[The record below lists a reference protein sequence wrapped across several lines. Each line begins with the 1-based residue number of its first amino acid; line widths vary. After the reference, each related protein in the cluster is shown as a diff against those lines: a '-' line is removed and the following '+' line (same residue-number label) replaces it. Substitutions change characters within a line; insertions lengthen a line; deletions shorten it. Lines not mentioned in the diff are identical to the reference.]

1 MYINNISSH
10 ARQTNEKNRTND
22 WQFPTKY
29 ARRPPNCVPGSTEG
43 RSETRGNRYDLPTHK
58 IRFADPLGTIVNF
71 EQGEPAHLSLPPAYR
86 SPYQPDTPSVTQQGT
101 SPDAKQN
108 LEKDNVHP
116 KKSTPYI
123 NADEYQNEPAH
134 DNEESSEDD
143 TDNDL
148 GSNTDD
154 LDHDHSSE
162 ARVPNDGTEV
172 NLRYVIVQLGHK
184 SGKSDDTP
192 ICLDNGANFNYL
204 SFDVLES
211 IPNHKQYITGEEI
224 LLVKTPKTY
233 GYQDVTNAKIPITFT
248 DKRHVRHTVT
258 LDFKITDLKEQ
269 SAYLGCGFL
278 NEDKYIHCMQP
289 GFLNIRNPGRRS
301 KCAAIPIHRL
311 SEGNKTALLNCIDV
325 TIPANS
331 MQFLQAFA
339 ATPVPGWRDMIVE
352 DIDDDDEECDP
363 PYTIHATKV
372 AKSDFD
378 IYPVAIQNNT
388 STPMT
393 FTCNTPIAY
402 IYSDNSEKVLHINH
416 LEITKPGD
424 RSTDHFYATEQCNHH
439 STTNKNQQQK
449 REKYPTHRH
458 DLSDVSPAMRHQFT
472 AMEDTPDGTPTHAT
486 YELEKQKQDKVNP
499 YHRAENERII
509 RAGPR
514 HTNANKQG
522 QPEPLVPEKIISDS
536 NQNGTQNMTTDCDH
550 SPYTQEVRDRLLT
563 EPSCQPLSVTDII
576 ENDRKLT
583 VMTKEETPMT
593 DDEAIAAV
601 DLSHLKPEIAVLV
614 QQILRKHVSVLAK
627 SQYDLP
633 PTDYI
638 EADIQLKESA
648 LSQCLRCTHSPIP
661 AHLIDEVE
669 VILRQMIRAGIVVQT
684 NDYSPILNAI
694 LVSRKS
700 SGKLRVL
707 LDARL
712 LNVSSHAPVCA
723 ATPLN
728 AVFAHL
734 NQARYVTVVDATNA
748 FFTIPVA
755 PAKVP
760 LLSFMFKNKKYAL
773 RRLPMGWKGSPAYLE
788 ALIGKAIEDVPQAIN
803 FADDIIV
810 ASSDSPEHHLNI
822 LDKLL
827 ENCNA
832 LNIRLNTKKLAIMH
846 PDLTIV
852 GFRYHLGKL
861 SIPVARANAIAEHP
875 TPTTAKRLRGLTGH
889 IDYYSDTMPKLAE
902 IKLPLHK
909 IEQEFKTKK
918 YIKWTPAGLQA
929 LEDVKAAVANSISLS
944 PLMVNEPIFMSSDA
958 SCHTV
963 AGLIWQKDPETGET
977 RYLGASSRLLDK
989 REQRWSTFRKETAAV
1004 LLMLHTHD
1012 WMLRGA
1018 PHITAYTDAMSLLW
1032 LRGVKNKVSILFRFS
1047 QTIATYN
1054 IEIIHISG
1062 SANDASDYLS
1072 RSLFP
1077 EDMPEAIGMS
1087 ETTGN
1092 ELFKQLTLPDG
1103 FKIDKD
1109 LLRQYM
1115 TDDGLEEVVSKKR
1128 LKKQQA
1134 CSIQINDSNNRPSV
1148 KRERK
1153 VKPPPTR
1160 RERVPTNKIEE
1171 HSTFFEKAQPHAAAS
1186 GQDQQISTPSSGVN
1200 PISTQPPL
1208 PRTDNGPTERNTTEH
1223 EEEDYLIYKDYPV
1236 AALNEIRV
1244 LYETPET
1251 GIPEDSGH
1259 NDPEP
1264 GTPMEGTD
1272 PNDSEPIDPI
1282 EGADPTESHPTSQET
1297 TGERHK
1303 ADIDHLRINQK
1314 ILSDGLIS
1322 VDTFRRAQE
1331 TDETFGPYLTGDKA
1345 LPANWSIDK
1354 GILLH
1359 VSRDTKKLML
1369 PVHLLEALYNTK
1381 HLSLY
1386 ARHAPHSSLYSD
1398 ISRHYWHPQ
1407 LHQLLKTKT
1416 RQCTI
1421 CKLTKKQ
1428 KIPQNTLGGKVYS
1441 TSRTSVW
1448 NYDCAGG
1455 LPVCQG
1461 KAYVFVF
1468 VCSLTMYTQLFA
1480 ASTKSA
1486 PQLLKA
1492 FKQLLATFGPCK
1504 ALYADNDPAVLSTI
1518 FKDYCHERNI
1528 DIQTTSPHSAW
1539 ANALSERTIALAKE
1553 TIRTHTMSTG
1563 QPWTELLPEVQMAL
1577 NSRLLVG
1584 SRFSPNELLFG
1595 SETPVTDLLAR
1606 HTYTSTQEEYVRTL
1620 MTQLQESRM
1629 VHLERR
1635 NARIIEQRN
1644 YENRTRRERHF
1655 QVDQVVYY
1663 RNLDIPNREIGG
1675 AIFAPQR
1682 GPYVILQIAD
1692 SGRTA
1697 RIQHLQTNDIKIC
1710 HTTHI
1715 IPATES
1721 HPTNPI
1727 PLGNHAY
1734 TLLRPTNQQETET
1747 RRDTTPEPVDSNHG
1761 PIQQPETIDEQGR
1774 IVRRSG
1780 RIRQHQTAPNNAPN
1794 EETPHHNNDPR
1805 GHTTQEDVSE
1815 TAEPTIIET
1824 STTEGQPLTH
1834 SPSDNTPQRQ
1844 PTQCTTP
1851 PKPRRS
1857 DRIRHQSN

>member
-1 MYINNISSH
+1 M
-10 ARQTNEKNRTND
+10 
-22 WQFPTKY
+22 
-29 ARRPPNCVPGSTEG
+29 
-43 RSETRGNRYDLPTHK
+43 L
-58 IRFADPLGTIVNF
+58 
-71 EQGEPAHLSLPPAYR
+71 
-86 SPYQPDTPSVTQQGT
+86 
-101 SPDAKQN
+101 
-108 LEKDNVHP
+108 
-116 KKSTPYI
+116 
-123 NADEYQNEPAH
+123 
-134 DNEESSEDD
+134 
-143 TDNDL
+143 
-148 GSNTDD
+148 
-154 LDHDHSSE
+154 
-162 ARVPNDGTEV
+162 
-172 NLRYVIVQLGHK
+172 
-184 SGKSDDTP
+184 
-192 ICLDNGANFNYL
+192 
-204 SFDVLES
+204 
-211 IPNHKQYITGEEI
+211 
-224 LLVKTPKTY
+224 
-233 GYQDVTNAKIPITFT
+233 
-248 DKRHVRHTVT
+248 
-258 LDFKITDLKEQ
+258 
-269 SAYLGCGFL
+269 
-278 NEDKYIHCMQP
+278 
-289 GFLNIRNPGRRS
+289 
-301 KCAAIPIHRL
+301 
-311 SEGNKTALLNCIDV
+311 
-325 TIPANS
+325 
-331 MQFLQAFA
+331 
-339 ATPVPGWRDMIVE
+339 
-352 DIDDDDEECDP
+352 
-363 PYTIHATKV
+363 
-372 AKSDFD
+372 SDFD
-378 IYPVAIQNNT
+378 IYPVAITNNT

-393 FTCNTPIAY
+393 FACNTPIAH
-402 IYSDNSEKVLHINH
+402 IYSENSEKILHLNH
-416 LEITKPGD
+416 LEITKPD
-424 RSTDHFYATEQCNHH
+424 NKTIDHFYATEQCNHH
-439 STTNKNQQQK
+439 STNNKSHQQK
-449 REKYPTHRH
+449 RDKYPKHRH

-472 AMEDTPDGTPTHAT
+472 AMEDTPSGTPTHAT
-486 YELEKQKQDKVNP
+486 YELNKQKQDKVNP
-499 YHRAENERII
+499 YQRAEIERSIK
-509 RAGPR
+509 AGPR
-514 HTNANKQG
+514 HTRANRHG
-522 QPEPLVPEKIISDS
+522 SPEPLIPDIIISDS
-536 NQNGTQNMTTDCDH
+536 NHNGTKNIKDDCEQ
-550 SPYTQEVRDRLLT
+550 SPYTQEVRDRLLN

-583 VMTKEETPMT
+583 VMTKEDTPMT
-593 DDEAIAAV
+593 DDAAIAAV
-601 DLSHLKPEIAVLV
+601 DLSHLRPEIAELV
-614 QQILRKHVSVLAK
+614 RQILRKHVSVLAK
-627 SQYDLP
+627 SQFDLP

-638 EADIQLKESA
+638 EADIQLNESA

-669 VILRQMIRAGIVVQT
+669 IILRQMIRAGIVVQT

-803 FADDIIV
+803 FADDIIL
-810 ASSDSPEHHLNI
+810 ASADSPEHHLNL

-861 SIPVARANAIAEHP
+861 SIPVARANAIAQHP
-875 TPTTAKRLRGLTGH
+875 TPTTAKRLKGLTGH
-889 IDYYSDTMPKLAE
+889 VAYYGITMPRLAE
-902 IKLPLHK
+902 ITLPLHR
-909 IEQEFKTKK
+909 IEQEYKTKK
-918 YIKWTPAGLQA
+918 YIKWDTHGLQA
-929 LEDVKAAVANSISLS
+929 LDDLKDTVANSIALS

-958 SCHTV
+958 SCNAV
-963 AGLIWQKDPETGET
+963 AGLIWQKEPETGQI
-977 RYLGASSRLLDK
+977 RYLGASSRILDK

-1012 WMLRGA
+1012 WALRGA

-1062 SANDASDYLS
+1062 SQNAASDYLS

-1077 EDMPEAIGMS
+1077 EDMPEAISMS

-1128 LKKQQA
+1128 LKKQQS

-1160 RERVPTNKIEE
+1160 RERVPTNKMEQ
-1171 HSTFFEKAQPHAAAS
+1171 HSTFFEKAQTHTAVNDPDHR
-1186 GQDQQISTPSSGVN
+1186 TPKLSSGVDAN
-1200 PISTQPPL
+1200 NTQPPL
-1208 PRTDNGPTERNTTEH
+1208 PRTSNGLPQQNTTEH
-1223 EEEDYLIYKDYPV
+1223 EDEDYLIYKDYPV
-1236 AALNEIRV
+1236 AALNEIRA
-1244 LYETPET
+1244 LYEQ
-1251 GIPEDSGH
+1251 
-1259 NDPEP
+1259 P
-1264 GTPMEGTD
+1264 GTGAQEDTNRDDSEPAAPMEGTAT
-1272 PNDSEPIDPI
+1272 NDSQSTAPI
-1282 EGADPTESHPTSQET
+1282 EGADPTESQH
-1297 TGERHK
+1297 TGQRTNEGHK

-1322 VDTFRRAQE
+1322 MDTFRRAQE
-1331 TDETFGPYLTGDKA
+1331 TDETFGPYLAGDTA
-1345 LPANWSIDK
+1345 LPDDWSIEK

-1386 ARHAPHSSLYSD
+1386 ARHAPHSTLYAD
-1398 ISRHYWHPQ
+1398 ISRHYWHPH

-1416 RQCTI
+1416 NQCTI

-1441 TSRTSVW
+1441 TARTSVW

-1455 LPVCQG
+1455 LPVCDG
-1461 KAYVFVF
+1461 KTHVFVF
-1468 VCSLTMYTQLFA
+1468 VCSLTLYTQLFA
-1480 ASTKSA
+1480 ASAKSA

-1492 FKQLLATFGPCK
+1492 FRQLLATFGPCK
-1504 ALYADNDPAVLSTI
+1504 ALYADNDPAVLSTL
-1518 FKDYCHERNI
+1518 FKDYCHDRNI
-1528 DIQTTSPHSAW
+1528 DIQTTAPHSAW
-1539 ANALSERTIALAKE
+1539 ANSLSERTIALAKE
-1553 TIRTHTMSTG
+1553 TIRTHTMTTG
-1563 QPWTELLPEVQMAL
+1563 NTWTQLLPEIQMAL

-1595 SETPVTDLLAR
+1595 SDTPVTDLLTRA
-1606 HTYTSTQEEYVRTL
+1606 TFVSTQEEYVRTL
-1620 MTQLQESRM
+1620 MTELQETRR

-1644 YENRTRRERHF
+1644 YENRTKRERHF
-1655 QVDQVVYY
+1655 QVDQLVYY

-1697 RIQHLQTNDIKIC
+1697 RIKHIRTNDIKIC

-1734 TLLRPTNQQETET
+1734 TLLRPANQPA
-1747 RRDTTPEPVDSNHG
+1747 PEPEQVTTTEPPDHNDTPS
-1761 PIQQPETIDEQGR
+1761 QQPEVVDAQGR

-1780 RIRQHQTAPNNAPN
+1780 RIRRQHVTTNDDMDTETTHHNHNSKMNTAPEDTAGTT
-1794 EETPHHNNDPR
+1794 EPH
-1805 GHTTQEDVSE
+1805 
-1815 TAEPTIIET
+1815 AIET
-1824 STTEGQPLTH
+1824 STTANVPAADIRPGDTMQQQTAQT
-1834 SPSDNTPQRQ
+1834 DTPI
-1844 PTQCTTP
+1844 TL
-1851 PKPRRS
+1851 RRS
-1857 DRIRHQSN
+1857 NRIRHQSH

>member
-1 MYINNISSH
+1 MTQKGAS
-10 ARQTNEKNRTND
+10 
-22 WQFPTKY
+22 
-29 ARRPPNCVPGSTEG
+29 PN
-43 RSETRGNRYDLPTHK
+43 
-58 IRFADPLGTIVNF
+58 
-71 EQGEPAHLSLPPAYR
+71 
-86 SPYQPDTPSVTQQGT
+86 
-101 SPDAKQN
+101 AKQN
-108 LEKDNVHP
+108 QEKDNVHP
-116 KKSTPYI
+116 KKSTPYLS
-123 NADEYQNEPAH
+123 ADEEQNVQTH
-134 DNEESSEDD
+134 DEDESSEDETNND
-143 TDNDL
+143 TGNN
-148 GSNTDD
+148 SDD
-154 LDHDHSSE
+154 LDHDHSIE
-162 ARVPNDGTEV
+162 ARIPNDGTEV
-172 NLRYVIVQLGHK
+172 NLRYVIAQLGHK

-233 GYQDVTNAKIPITFT
+233 GYQDVTNAKIPVTFT

-278 NEDKYIHCMQP
+278 NEDEYVHCMQP
-289 GFLNIRNPGRRS
+289 GFLNIRNPARSS

-339 ATPVPGWRDMIVE
+339 ATPVPGCKDMIVE
-352 DIDDDDEECDP
+352 DIDEDDEDCDP

-393 FTCNTPIAY
+393 FACNTPIAY
-402 IYSDNSEKVLHINH
+402 IYADNSEKVLHINH
-416 LEITKPGD
+416 LEITKPD
-424 RSTDHFYATEQCNHH
+424 NRSIDHFYATEQCNQHATTSKHH
-439 STTNKNQQQK
+439 KQK

-458 DLSDVSPAMRHQFT
+458 DLSDVSPAMRHQFI
-472 AMEDTPDGTPTHAT
+472 AMEDTPNGRPTHAA
-486 YELEKQKQDKVNP
+486 YELEKLRLDKVTP
-499 YHRAENERII
+499 YHRAEHERLIK
-509 RAGPR
+509 AGPR
-514 HTNANKQG
+514 HTKANKQG
-522 QPEPLVPEKIISDS
+522 QPEPLIPEKIISDS
-536 NQNGTQNMTTDCDH
+536 TRDGSQHTITDCDD
-550 SPYTQEVRDRLLT
+550 SPFTQEVRDRLLT

-601 DLSHLKPEIAVLV
+601 DLSHLKPEIADLV
-614 QQILRKHVSVLAK
+614 RHILRKHIAVLAK

-633 PTDYI
+633 ATDYI
-638 EADIQLKESA
+638 EADIQLNDSA

-669 VILRQMIRAGIVVQT
+669 VILRQMLRAGIVVQT

-788 ALIGKAIEDVPQAIN
+788 ALIGKAIENVPQAIN
-803 FADDIIV
+803 FADDIIL
-810 ASSDSPEHHLNI
+810 ASPGSPEHHLSL

-889 IDYYSDTMPKLAE
+889 VDYYGGTMPKLAE

-918 YIKWTPAGLQA
+918 YIKWDATGLQA
-929 LEDVKAAVANSISLS
+929 LEDLKAAVANSISLS

-1012 WMLRGA
+1012 WILRGA

-1077 EDMPEAIGMS
+1077 EDMPEAVSMS

-1109 LLRQYM
+1109 LLRKYM
-1115 TDDGLEEVVSKKR
+1115 TDDGLEEIDPKKR
-1128 LKKQQA
+1128 GKKQQA
-1134 CSIQINDSNNRPSV
+1134 CSIQINNSNNRPKV
-1148 KRERK
+1148 KRERN
-1153 VKPPPTR
+1153 VKRPPTR
-1160 RERVPTNKIEE
+1160 RDKVPGNKTEE
-1171 HSTFFEKAQPHAAAS
+1171 HSVFFEKSQTHPTVD
-1186 GQDQQISTPSSGVN
+1186 DQGHQNATPSQRPNGDN
-1200 PISTQPPL
+1200 TLPPAQG
-1208 PRTDNGPTERNTTEH
+1208 TNNGPTGRSTKVI
-1223 EEEDYLIYKDYPV
+1223 EEDERQIYKDYPI

-1244 LYETPET
+1244 LFKEPET
-1251 GIPEDSGH
+1251 DKK
-1259 NDPEP
+1259 
-1264 GTPMEGTD
+1264 EGTD
-1272 PNDSEPIDPI
+1272 NADRRPADTTADAEPIDQPLTDNAAGAEQTDQNEAQTATI
-1282 EGADPTESHPTSQET
+1282 REGADPTESQPSARHA
-1297 TGERHK
+1297 TGGHK
-1303 ADIDHLRINQK
+1303 ADIEHLRINQK

-1331 TDETFGPYLTGDKA
+1331 TDETFGPYLAGTQA
-1345 LPANWSIDK
+1345 LPPKWSVEK
-1354 GILLH
+1354 GILLY
-1359 VSRDTKKLML
+1359 VSKDTKKLML

-1386 ARHAPHSSLYSD
+1386 SRHAPHSTLYSD
-1398 ISRHYWHPQ
+1398 ISRHYWHPH
-1407 LHQLLKTKT
+1407 LHRLLKTKT
-1416 RQCTI
+1416 SECTI

-1428 KIPQNTLGGKVYS
+1428 KIPPQTLGEKVYS

-1455 LPVCQG
+1455 LPVCEG
-1461 KAYVFVF
+1461 KTHVFVF
-1468 VCSLTMYTQLFA
+1468 VCSLTLYTQLFA
-1480 ASTKSA
+1480 ASAKSA

-1504 ALYADNDPAVLSTI
+1504 AIYADNDPAVLSTV

-1563 QPWTELLPEVQMAL
+1563 NTWTEILPEVQMAL

-1606 HTYTSTQEEYVRTL
+1606 ATYASSQEEYVRTL
-1620 MTQLQESRM
+1620 MTQLQETRM

-1644 YENRTRRERHF
+1644 YENRTRRERQF

-1663 RNLDIPNREIGG
+1663 RNLDIPNREVGG

-1697 RIQHLQTNDIKIC
+1697 QIQHLQTNDIKIC

-1721 HPTNPI
+1721 RPTNPI

-1734 TLLRPTNQQETET
+1734 TLLRPAKQPETET
-1747 RRDTTPEPVDSNHG
+1747 SKVMTPDPVDNNHG
-1761 PIQQPETIDEQGR
+1761 TIQQPEVMDERGR

-1780 RIRQHQTAPNNAPN
+1780 RIRRQQETTSTDREEETTNHSHNPGTYTEQGDGSETTAP
-1794 EETPHHNNDPR
+1794 ET
-1805 GHTTQEDVSE
+1805 
-1815 TAEPTIIET
+1815 IET
-1824 STTEGQPLTH
+1824 STTEIQPSTH
-1834 SPSDNTPQRQ
+1834 SPPGDTTQQQATQGMTP
-1844 PTQCTTP
+1844 T
-1851 PKPRRS
+1851 KPRRS
-1857 DRIRHQSN
+1857 NRIRRQSN

>member
-1 MYINNISSH
+1 M
-10 ARQTNEKNRTND
+10 
-22 WQFPTKY
+22 
-29 ARRPPNCVPGSTEG
+29 
-43 RSETRGNRYDLPTHK
+43 
-58 IRFADPLGTIVNF
+58 GTIVNF
-71 EQGEPAHLSLPPAYR
+71 EMGESAYHSLPPAHR
-86 SPYQPDTPSVTQQGT
+86 SPYEPDTPSVTQSGKTTTTNNQT
-101 SPDAKQN
+101 
-108 LEKDNVHP
+108 EKDNVHT
-116 KKSTPYI
+116 KKSPPYI
-123 NADEYQNEPAH
+123 SIDELQRKQTIDE
-134 DNEESSEDD
+134 DETSEEG
-143 TDNDL
+143 TQPDL
-148 GSNTDD
+148 GSDTDE
-154 LDHDHSSE
+154 LDHQHSYE
-162 ARVPNDGTEV
+162 AHIPNEGTEV

-184 SGKSDDTP
+184 SGKSDDTA

-224 LLVKTPKTY
+224 LLVKTPKTN
-233 GYQDVTNAKIPITFT
+233 GYQDVTNARIPITFT
-248 DKRHVRHTVT
+248 DKRHVRHTIS

-278 NEDKYIHCMQP
+278 NEEEFIHCMQP
-289 GFLNIRNPGRRS
+289 GFLNIRQPGRKSR
-301 KCAAIPIHRL
+301 CAAIPIHRL

-331 MQFLQAFA
+331 MQFIQAFA
-339 ATPVPGWRDMIVE
+339 AAPVPGYKDMIVE
-352 DIDDDDEECDP
+352 DIDDDSEDDDCDT
-363 PYTIHATKV
+363 PYTIYATKV

-378 IYPVAIQNNT
+378 IYPVAVQNNT
-388 STPMT
+388 NKPMT
-393 FTCNTPIAY
+393 LACNTPIAH
-402 IYSDNSEKVLHINH
+402 IYSDNTETVLRLNH
-416 LEITKPGD
+416 LEITRPND
-424 RSTDHFYATEQCNHH
+424 QTVDHFFATEQCHQH
-439 STTNKNQQQK
+439 SATNKHHQRK
-449 REKYPTHRH
+449 RDKHPNHRH
-458 DLSDVSPAMRHQFT
+458 DLSGVSPAMRHHFT
-472 AMEDTPDGTPTHAT
+472 AGEDTPNGAPAHAT
-486 YELEKQKQDKVNP
+486 HELTKQKHDKVTP
-499 YHRAENERII
+499 YHRAENERLI

-514 HTNANKQG
+514 HTKANRQG
-522 QPEPLVPEKIISDS
+522 SPEPLIPETIISDS
-536 NQNGTQNMTTDCDH
+536 NHNEARNVTTDYEP
-550 SPYTQEVRDRLLT
+550 SPYTQEVKDRLLT

-601 DLSHLKPEIAVLV
+601 DLSHLRTEIQDVV
-614 QQILRKHVSVLAK
+614 RRILRKHVAVLAK
-627 SQYDLP
+627 SQFDLP

-638 EADIQLKESA
+638 EADIQLNENV

-669 VILRQMIRAGIVVQT
+669 IILRQMIRAGIVVQT

-700 SGKLRVL
+700 SGKLRLL

-712 LNVSSHAPVCA
+712 LNASSHAPVCA

-734 NQARYVTVVDATNA
+734 NQARFVTVVDATNA

-760 LLSFMFKNKKYAL
+760 LLSFMFKNQKYAL
-773 RRLPMGWKGSPAYLE
+773 TRAPQGWKGSPAYLE
-788 ALIGKAIEDVPQAIN
+788 ALVGKAIENVPEAIN
-803 FADDIIV
+803 FADDIIL
-810 ASSDSPEHHLNI
+810 ASTDSPEHHLEL
-822 LDKLL
+822 LDQLL
-827 ENCNA
+827 GNCNA
-832 LNIRLNTKKLAIMH
+832 LNIRLNTKKLLIMN
-846 PDLTIV
+846 PDITIV

-861 SIPVARANAIAEHP
+861 SIPVARANAIAQHP
-875 TPTTAKRLRGLTGH
+875 TPTTSKRLKGLTGH
-889 IDYYSDTMPKLAE
+889 VGYYEKTIPRFAE
-902 IKLPLHK
+902 ITLPLHR
-909 IEQEFKTKK
+909 IEQEYKTKK
-918 YIKWTPAGLQA
+918 YIKWDAHGLQA
-929 LEDVKAAVANSISLS
+929 LEDLKDAVAESISLS

-958 SCHTV
+958 SCNAI
-963 AGLIWQKDPETGET
+963 AGLIWQKDPDTGEI

-989 REQRWSTFRKETAAV
+989 REQRWSTFRKETAAL

-1032 LRGVKNKVSILFRFS
+1032 LRAVKNKISILFRFS

-1054 IEIIHISG
+1054 ITIIHISG
-1062 SANDASDYLS
+1062 SANAASDYLS
-1072 RSLFP
+1072 RSLLP
-1077 EDMPEAIGMS
+1077 EDMPEAISMS

-1092 ELFKQLTLPDG
+1092 ELYEQLTLPDG

-1115 TDDGLEEVVSKKR
+1115 TDDGVAEIVHKKR
-1128 LKKQQA
+1128 LTKQQS
-1134 CSIQINDSNNRPSV
+1134 CTIQINDTNNRPSV

-1153 VKPPPTR
+1153 IKPPPTR
-1160 RERVPTNKIEE
+1160 RDRVPTNKIEE
-1171 HSTFFEKAQPHAAAS
+1171 HTAFFEKSQTHPAVD
-1186 GQDQQISTPSSGVN
+1186 DQNHDMATPSSEFDA
-1200 PISTQPPL
+1200 SKTQPPL
-1208 PRTDNGPTERNTTEH
+1208 PWMNGDHTPRRSTVQ
-1223 EEEDYLIYKDYPV
+1223 EDDDFQIYKDYPV

-1244 LYETPET
+1244 LFEEPET
-1251 GIPEDSGH
+1251 NTKEV
-1259 NDPEP
+1259 
-1264 GTPMEGTD
+1264 TD
-1272 PNDSEPIDPI
+1272 PTDPQPTT
-1282 EGADPTESHPTSQET
+1282 PTESTDPTDPQPATPTEGIDTTDSQPKTQQT
-1297 TGERHK
+1297 TEGHK
-1303 ADIDHLRINQK
+1303 ADIDHLRINQQ

-1322 VDTFRRAQE
+1322 METFRCAQE
-1331 TDETFGPYLTGDKA
+1331 TDQTFGPYLTGDQA
-1345 LPANWSIDK
+1345 LPRKWSIEK
-1354 GILLH
+1354 GILLYA
-1359 VSRDTKKLML
+1359 SNDTKKLML

-1386 ARHAPHSSLYSD
+1386 ARHAPHSTLYAD
-1398 ISRHYWHPQ
+1398 ISRHYYHPH

-1416 RQCTI
+1416 SQCTI

-1428 KIPQNTLGGKVYS
+1428 KIPQNTLGAKVYS
-1441 TSRTSVW
+1441 TARTSVW

-1455 LPVCQG
+1455 LPVCEG

-1468 VCSLTMYTQLFA
+1468 VCSLTLYTQLFA
-1480 ASTKSA
+1480 ASAKSA

-1492 FKQLLATFGPCK
+1492 FKQLTATFGPCK
-1504 ALYADNDPAVLSTI
+1504 ALYADNDPAVLSKS

-1563 QPWTELLPEVQMAL
+1563 NTWTDLLPEIQMAL

-1595 SETPVTDLLAR
+1595 SDTPVTDLLTRA
-1606 HTYTSTQEEYVRTL
+1606 TYASTQEDYVRTL
-1620 MTQLQESRM
+1620 MTQLQETRI

-1682 GPYVILQIAD
+1682 GPYVILRIAD

-1697 RIQHLQTNDIKIC
+1697 QIKHLHTNDIRIC

-1721 HPTNPI
+1721 NPTNPI

-1734 TLLRPTNQQETET
+1734 TLLRPTNQQATET
-1747 RRDTTPEPVDSNHG
+1747 RHVANPEPTDHNNT
-1761 PIQQPETIDEQGR
+1761 PTEQPEVKDEQGR

-1780 RIRQHQTAPNNAPN
+1780 RVRQQHATTSNNTN
-1794 EETPHHNNDPR
+1794 EETTHQRHEPGTNVEQENNA
-1805 GHTTQEDVSE
+1805 G
-1815 TAEPTIIET
+1815 
-1824 STTEGQPLTH
+1824 TTEPETMETITTHNPLRHPIPSGDTMPQQAAQSS
-1834 SPSDNTPQRQ
+1834 SPITL
-1844 PTQCTTP
+1844 
-1851 PKPRRS
+1851 RRS
-1857 DRIRHQSN
+1857 NRIRHQSN

>member
-10 ARQTNEKNRTND
+10 ARQTNENYETND
-22 WQFPTKY
+22 WQFPRKY
-29 ARRPPNCVPGSTEG
+29 ARRPPICVPGSTEG
-43 RSETRGNRYDLPTHK
+43 WSETQRNRYDLPAQK
-58 IRFADPLGTIVNF
+58 LRFADPLGTTITF
-71 EQGEPAHLSLPPAYR
+71 ERGESAHHSLPPTCR
-86 SPYQPDTPSVTQQGT
+86 SAYQPDTPSVTHQET
-101 SPDAKQN
+101 TPNAEQN
-108 LEKDNVHP
+108 LEKDEVHP

-123 NADEYQNEPAH
+123 TADKDKSEQAH
-134 DNEESSEDD
+134 DNNESTETD
-143 TDNDL
+143 TENDQ
-148 GSNTDD
+148 GSDADD
-154 LDHDHSSE
+154 LDHDHSVE
-162 ARVPNDGTEV
+162 ARIPNDGTEV

-248 DKRHVRHTVT
+248 DKRHIRHTVT

-289 GFLNIRNPGRRS
+289 GFLNIRNPRRKS

-331 MQFLQAFA
+331 MQFIQAFA
-339 ATPVPGWRDMIVE
+339 ATPVPGCRDMIVE
-352 DIDDDDEECDP
+352 DIDDDEESDP

-378 IYPVAIQNNT
+378 IYPVAIENKT
-388 STPMT
+388 SIPMT

-402 IYSDNSEKVLHINH
+402 IYSDNSEKILHINH
-416 LEITKPGD
+416 LEITKPDD
-424 RSTDHFYATEQCNHH
+424 RSIDHFYATEQCNQH
-439 STTNKNQQQK
+439 STTNKNHQQK

-458 DLSDVSPAMRHQFT
+458 DLADVSPAMRHQFT
-472 AMEDTPDGTPTHAT
+472 AMEDTPNGTPTHAA
-486 YELEKQKQDKVNP
+486 YELEKQKHDKVNP
-499 YHRAENERII
+499 YHRAENERLIK
-509 RAGPR
+509 AGPR
-514 HTNANKQG
+514 HTKANKQG
-522 QPEPLVPEKIISDS
+522 KPEPLIPEKAIPDS
-536 NQNGTQNMTTDCDH
+536 NKDRTRNNTTDCKN
-550 SPYTQEVRDRLLT
+550 SPYTQEVRDRMLT

-601 DLSHLKPEIAVLV
+601 DLSHLRPEIADLV
-614 QQILRKHVSVLAK
+614 RQILRKHVSVLAK

-638 EADIQLKESA
+638 EADIQLNDSA

-669 VILRQMIRAGIVVQT
+669 IVLKQMIRAGIVVQT

-700 SGKLRVL
+700 SGRLRVL

-810 ASSDSPEHHLNI
+810 ASSDTPEHHLSL
-822 LDKLL
+822 LDQLL
-827 ENCNA
+827 GNCNA
-832 LNIRLNTKKLAIMH
+832 LNIRLNTKKLAILH

-889 IDYYSDTMPKLAE
+889 IDYYGITIPKLAE
-902 IKLPLHK
+902 IKLPLHR

-918 YIKWTPAGLQA
+918 YIKWTEEGLQA

-963 AGLIWQKDPETGET
+963 AGLIWQKDPETGGN

-1054 IEIIHISG
+1054 IEIVHISG
-1062 SANDASDYLS
+1062 SANAASNYLS

-1077 EDMPEAIGMS
+1077 EDMPTPISMS

-1115 TDDGLEEVVSKKR
+1115 TDDGLEEVSKKR

-1160 RERVPTNKIEE
+1160 RERVPTNKMEE
-1171 HSTFFEKAQPHAAAS
+1171 HSTFFEKAQTKAAVM
-1186 GQDQQISTPSSGVN
+1186 GPDKQIPTPSSEVDIHRDNN
-1200 PISTQPPL
+1200 PA
-1208 PRTDNGPTERNTTEH
+1208 ERNTTDH
-1223 EEEDYLIYKDYPV
+1223 ENDDYLIYKDYPV

-1244 LYETPET
+1244 LYETPDT
-1251 GIPEDSGH
+1251 DAREDSDR
-1259 NDPEP
+1259 NNSEP
-1264 GTPMEGTD
+1264 GTPTGGTD
-1272 PNDSEPIDPI
+1272 PNESEPTTPI
-1282 EGADPTESHPTSQET
+1282 ESVHPTEPHSTSQEET
-1297 TGERHK
+1297 KEGHK

-1314 ILSDGLIS
+1314 ILTDGLIS

-1331 TDETFGPYLTGDKA
+1331 TDETFGPYLIGDKA
-1345 LPANWSIDK
+1345 LPTNWQIDK

-1369 PVHLLEALYNTK
+1369 PVHLLEALYTTK

-1386 ARHAPHSSLYSD
+1386 ARHAPHSTLYSD
-1398 ISRHYWHPQ
+1398 ISRHYWHPH
-1407 LHQLLKTKT
+1407 LHQLLKEKT

-1421 CKLTKKQ
+1421 CKLTKKT
-1428 KIPQNTLGGKVYS
+1428 KIPQNTLGGKTYS

-1455 LPVCQG
+1455 LPVCEG
-1461 KAYVFVF
+1461 KAYVFIF
-1468 VCSLTMYTQLFA
+1468 VCSLTLYTQLFA
-1480 ASTKSA
+1480 ASAKSA

-1563 QPWTELLPEVQMAL
+1563 NPWTELLPEVQMAL

-1606 HTYTSTQEEYVRTL
+1606 ATYTRTQEEYVQTL
-1620 MTQLQESRM
+1620 ITQLQETRR

-1655 QVDQVVYY
+1655 QVDQIVYY
-1663 RNLDIPNREIGG
+1663 RNLDIPHREVGG

-1734 TLLRPTNQQETET
+1734 TLLRPANQQTMET
-1747 RRDTTPEPVDSNHG
+1747 RHAATPEPTDINHE
-1761 PIQQPETIDEQGR
+1761 PIQQPEVIDKQGR

-1780 RIRQHQTAPNNAPN
+1780 RIRQQQATTDHDPEKGTTN
-1794 EETPHHNNDPR
+1794 HNNESKTDN
-1805 GHTTQEDVSE
+1805 TQQDVSNATEPMITE
-1815 TAEPTIIET
+1815 TR
-1824 STTEGQPLTH
+1824 TTEGQPLTN
-1834 SPSDNTPQRQ
+1834 SPSDDTTQQ
-1844 PTQCTTP
+1844 QTTQCTTP
-1851 PKPRRS
+1851 PRPRRS
-1857 DRIRHQSN
+1857 NRIRRQSN